1 MPESSNSRAVRQGRP
16 FRGPGLLRS
25 FSNSDRV
32 ILFNLDLR
40 PDLSVTGEA
49 AGTAR
54 YGKRT
59 RAERVWPAEL
69 AVSTSSETTSEA
81 LPVTGKTARSA
92 KAPPTAVVSK

>member
-1 MPESSNSRAVRQGRP
+1 MPESSNSRAVRQGKL

-32 ILFNLDLR
+32 ILLDPDLR
-40 PDLSVTGEA
+40 PDLSVAGEA

-59 RAERVWPAEL
+59 RAERVEPAEL
-69 AVSTSSETTSEA
+69 AVSTSSETISET
-81 LPVTGKTARSA
+81 LPMTGKTTRSL
-92 KAPPTAVVSK
+92 KSPPAVVSK